1 MFGRAYY
8 VQPAYVAPQ
17 PVYVPAQPIYAQ
29 PVVYP
34 PPPPPPRYGGQRYVY
49 RRFGYF

>member
-1 MFGRAYY
+1 MIGRAYY

-34 PPPPPPRYGGQRYVY
+34 PPPPPPRYGGQSYVY

>member
-17 PVYVPAQPIYAQ
+17 PMYVPAQPVYTQ
-29 PVVYP
+29 PVVIP
-34 PPPPPPRYGGQRYVY
+34 PPIPRYGGQSYVY